1 MATSYWTSTYYE
13 FLTDEQAELFR
24 LLDRAI
30 RDLGRSSSQADDY
43 IAYKKEPEMKGAF
56 VRISQGKKPS
66 LNVHLAL
73 ITFEEIDDPHN
84 LCEKDY
90 KFGRSWSRTS
100 LVVNCTPESDIKY
113 IMDLVHQAFQT
124 AMVHDRK
131 RAP

>member
-13 FLTDEQAELFR
+13 FLTDKQAELFC
-24 LLDRAI
+24 LLDQAI
-30 RDLGRSSSQADDY
+30 RNLGQSSSQADDY
-43 IAYKKEPEMKGAF
+43 IAYKKTGMKGAF
-56 VRISQGKKPS
+56 VRISQGKKPN

-90 KFGRSWSRTS
+90 KFGKSWTRTS

-113 IMDLVHQAFQT
+113 IMNLVDQAFNKALAHNPT
-124 AMVHDRK
+124 R
-131 RAP
+131 